1 MAYIILLLYA
11 ALVFLTIKTKQTY
24 TPAGIMVLMWAAL
37 NGVLLLFFRDMV
49 EIQFSGFYYIL
60 LGVGVFLGGAIL
72 GQKTSKKLVEK
83 RLLRFNRSLITPV
96 LSILILM
103 AFVDPIYNIYALGF
117 SVSDIFDLESLSK
130 MIAAF
135 CHNRYFEDEQVG
147 YSKVIQLF
155 LAVTYAAPAIG
166 GFCFLPSKKVYQ
178 KILCILTALPCIMIT
193 VTSAAKMA
201 TISALMLWISGI
213 LTTILSYNIKV
224 KFSWKTIIAISGTFF
239 VVLVGLFFSLV
250 SRWGKSADSKA
261 IEQTKMTF
269 FDYALGSLMCFDNWF
284 SAELDDLDY
293 STVLLQH
300 SHLSRFGYFRKV
312 ENGVRVEFDSL
323 RSSPSMEVYGRQ
335 LYNCEYFAG
344 KDYTVSFNVTSNVK
358 PDSVKYSIFSNTTMP
373 KGHYHIMMDSCRQ
386 IGLHTW
392 HYTQSFNLD
401 SNRLLVLTPDII
413 LSLDSVRYLEI
424 TKLRI
429 DTGTVEMP
437 WKHKGSN
444 IFWHQDGHTY
454 GVMTFFGIANA
465 LGLAERQPGVYRDF
479 EYFGRLNKNM
489 WTNVYTIFRQLIDDF
504 GMVGALVFLFIIGFI
519 SSKAIVFIAKRKW
532 IFVCQAFLVA
542 VYSYVMWGFV
552 TSFWAYTTNICCYAF
567 CLIIFVLLQE
577 PLHSGSFLARLTGT
591 SSNK

>member
-72 GQKTSKKLVEK
+72 GKKTSKKLVEK

-147 YSKVIQLF
+147 YSRVIQLF

-178 KILCILTALPCIMIT
+178 KVLCILTALPCIMIT

-201 TISALMLWISGI
+201 TISALMLWVSGI
-213 LTTILSYNIKV
+213 LTSILSYNIKV
-224 KFSWKTIIAISGTFF
+224 KFSWKTIISITGTLF

-250 SRWGKSADSKA
+250 TRWGKSADSKA
-261 IEQTKMTF
+261 IEQTKLTF
-269 FDYALGSLMCFDNWF
+269 FDYALGSLMSFDNWYYHQIN
-284 SAELDDLDY
+284 DIDY
-293 STVLLQH
+293 STTILQYSNLLQ
-300 SHLSRFGYFRKV
+300 FGFLHNV
-312 ENGVRVEFDSL
+312 DNGVRVDFDSL
-323 RSSPSMEVYGRQ
+323 RSFQNLTVYGQ
-335 LYNCEYFAG
+335 HLYNCEFFAG
-344 KDYTVSFNVTSNVK
+344 NDYTVSFYVTSNVK
-358 PDSVKYSIFSNTTMP
+358 PDSVKYSIYSNTTIP
-373 KGHYHIMMDSCRQ
+373 KGNLPIMMDSCRQ
-386 IGLHTW
+386 TGLHTW
-392 HYTQSFNLD
+392 YYSLTFNLD
-401 SNRLLVLTPDII
+401 SNRLFVRTPDII
-413 LSLDSVRYLEI
+413 LTSDSLKYLEI

-429 DTGTVEMP
+429 DTGTVAHKWINGDGNMYWYNP
-437 WKHKGSN
+437 KHTFGA
-444 IFWHQDGHTY
+444 
-454 GVMTFFGIANA
+454 MTFLGISNFI
-465 LGLAERQPGVYRDF
+465 GLAERKSGVYRDF
-479 EYFGRLNKNM
+479 EYFGRLKKGM
-489 WTNVYTIFRQLIDDF
+489 GTNVYTIFRQLIDDF

-552 TSFWAYTTNICCYAF
+552 TSFWAYTTNICCYGF
-567 CLIIFVLLQE
+567 CLIIFVLLQK
-577 PLHSGSFLARLTGT
+577 PLHSWSLFARLTGT